1 MGQTTR
7 HIDLSSVLRQTI
19 SCELYSN
26 LVTRP
31 TGAAVRGAIER
42 ILCETEGQALTV
54 VDMSQVSMIDFSCA
68 DEVIAKLVI
77 QYSGE
82 NAPGEVYFVFRGI
95 GDDHWIAVEAVL
107 ERHGLAVVLETPD
120 GFALAGPV
128 TEKELRA
135 WDAVRL
141 LGPAPA
147 VAVAQEIACDPAEM
161 ERTLDD
167 LWRRRVLVKLGSDY
181 AAVGHHQG

>member
-1 MGQTTR
+1 MRQPR
-7 HIDLSSVLRQTI
+7 HIDLSAVLKETI

-42 ILCETEGQALTV
+42 LLSEADVAQALTV
-54 VDMSQVSMIDFSCA
+54 IDMSQVSMIDFSCA
-68 DEVIAKLVI
+68 DEVIAKLVMK
-77 QYSGE
+77 YSGDE
-82 NAPGEVYFVFRGI
+82 APGEVYFVFRGI
-95 GDDHWIAVEAVL
+95 GDDHWIAIEAVL
-107 ERHGLAVVLETPD
+107 ERHGLAVVLETGD
-120 GFALAGPV
+120 GYALAGPV
-128 TEKELRA
+128 SENEIRA

-147 VAVAQEIACDPAEM
+147 VAVAQEIACDPDEM
-161 ERTLDD
+161 ERTLED

-181 AAVGHHQG
+181 AALGHFEG

>member
-1 MGQTTR
+1 MRQAR
-7 HIDLSSVLRQTI
+7 HIDLGAVLKETI

-42 ILCETEGQALTV
+42 MICETDAHALTV
-54 VDMSQVSMIDFSCA
+54 IDLSQVSMIDFSCA
-68 DEVIAKLVI
+68 DEVIAKLVLK
-77 QYSGE
+77 YSGDE
-82 NAPGEVYFVFRGI
+82 APGEVYFVFRGI
-95 GDDHWIAVEAVL
+95 GDDHWVAVEAVL
-107 ERHGLAVVLETPD
+107 ERHGLAVVLETVD
-120 GFALAGPV
+120 GYALAGPV
-128 TEKELRA
+128 SENEIRA

-147 VAVAQEIACDPAEM
+147 VAVAQETSCDPAEM
-161 ERTLDD
+161 ERTLED

-181 AAVGHHQG
+181 AAVGHLPG

>member
-1 MGQTTR
+1 MR

-42 ILCETEGQALTV
+42 ILAETDGHALTV
-54 VDMSQVSMIDFSCA
+54 IDLSQVSMIDFSCA
-68 DEVIAKLVI
+68 DEVIAKLMI
-77 QYSGE
+77 RYAADD
-82 NAPGEVYFVFRGI
+82 APGEVYFVFKGI
-95 GDDHWIAVEAVL
+95 GDDHWVAVEAVL
-107 ERHGLAVVLETPD
+107 YCHGLAVVLETAD

-128 TEKELRA
+128 TENEVRA

-147 VAVAQEIACDPAEM
+147 LAVAREIACDPAEM
-161 ERTLDD
+161 ERTLED

-181 AAVGHHQG
+181 AAVGPYDG

>member
-1 MGQTTR
+1 MRQSR
-7 HIDLSSVLRQTI
+7 HIDLSAVLKETI

-42 ILCETEGQALTV
+42 LLSETESQALTV
-54 VDMSQVSMIDFSCA
+54 IDMSQVSMIDFSCA
-68 DEVIAKLVI
+68 DEVIAKLVMK
-77 QYSGE
+77 YSGE
-82 NAPGEVYFVFRGI
+82 EAPGEVYFVFRGI

-107 ERHGLAVVLETPD
+107 ERHGLAVVLETRD
-120 GFALAGPV
+120 GYALAGPV
-128 TEKELRA
+128 SESEIRA

-147 VAVAQEIACDPAEM
+147 VAVAQEIACDPDEM
-161 ERTLDD
+161 ERTLED

-181 AAVGHHQG
+181 AAVGHFEG

>member
-1 MGQTTR
+1 MR
-7 HIDLSSVLRQTI
+7 HIDLSSVLRQTV

-42 ILCETEGQALTV
+42 ILDETEDRALTV
-54 VDMSQVSMIDFSCA
+54 IDLSQVSMIDFSCA
-68 DEVIAKLVI
+68 DEVIAKLVMR
-77 QYSGE
+77 YSADD
-82 NAPGEVYFVFRGI
+82 APGEVYFVFKGI

-107 ERHGLAVVLETPD
+107 ERHGLAVVLETND

-128 TEKELRA
+128 TDHEIRA
-135 WDAVRL
+135 WEAVRL

-147 VAVAQEIACDPAEM
+147 LAVAQETATDPAET
-161 ERTLDD
+161 ERTLED
-167 LWRRRVLVKLGSDY
+167 LWRRRVLVKLGGDY
-181 AAVGHHQG
+181 AAVGPYDG

>member
-1 MGQTTR
+1 MR
-7 HIDLSSVLRQTI
+7 HIDLSSVLRQTV

-42 ILCETEGQALTV
+42 ILAETEGHALTV
-54 VDMSQVSMIDFSCA
+54 IDLSQVSMIDFSCA

-77 QYSGE
+77 RYAADD
-82 NAPGEVYFVFRGI
+82 APGEVYFVFKGI
-95 GDDHWIAVEAVL
+95 GDDHWVAVEAVL
-107 ERHGLAVVLETPD
+107 QCHGLTVVLETKD

-128 TEKELRA
+128 TEHEVRA
-135 WDAVRL
+135 WEAVRL
-141 LGPAPA
+141 LGTAPA
-147 VAVAQEIACDPAEM
+147 LAVAKETATDPAET

-167 LWRRRVLVKLGSDY
+167 LWRRRVLVKLGGEY
-181 AAVGHHQG
+181 AAVGPYDG

>member
-1 MGQTTR
+1 MRQAR
-7 HIDLSSVLRQTI
+7 HIDLSAVLKETI

-31 TGAAVRGAIER
+31 TGAAVRTAIER
-42 ILCETEGQALTV
+42 LLGETDGHALTV
-54 VDMSQVSMIDFSCA
+54 IDLSQVSMIDFSCA
-68 DEVIAKLVI
+68 DEVIAKLVMK
-77 QYSGE
+77 YSGDE
-82 NAPGEVYFVFRGI
+82 APGEVYFVFRGI

-107 ERHGLAVVLETPD
+107 ERHGLAVVLETGD
-120 GFALAGPV
+120 GYALAGPV
-128 TEKELRA
+128 SESEIRA

-147 VAVAQEIACDPAEM
+147 LAVAQEIACDPAEM
-161 ERTLDD
+161 ERTLED

-181 AAVGHHQG
+181 AAVGQYEG

>member
-1 MGQTTR
+1 MRQSR
-7 HIDLSSVLRQTI
+7 HIDLSAVLKETI

-42 ILCETEGQALTV
+42 ILSETDDHALTV
-54 VDMSQVSMIDFSCA
+54 VDLSQVSMIDFSCA
-68 DEVIAKLVI
+68 DEVIAKLVMK
-77 QYSGE
+77 YSGE
-82 NAPGEVYFVFRGI
+82 DAAGEVYFVFRGI

-107 ERHGLAVVLETPD
+107 ERHGLAVVLETRD
-120 GFALAGPV
+120 GYALAGPV
-128 TEKELRA
+128 SENEIRA

-161 ERTLDD
+161 ERTLED

-181 AAVGHHQG
+181 AALGHIEG

>member
-1 MGQTTR
+1 MPQAR
-7 HIDLSSVLRQTI
+7 HIDLGAVLKETI

-31 TGAAVRGAIER
+31 TGAAVRSAIER
-42 ILCETEGQALTV
+42 LLCETDGHALTV
-54 VDMSQVSMIDFSCA
+54 IDMSQVSMIDFSCA
-68 DEVIAKLVI
+68 DEVIAKLVMK
-77 QYSGE
+77 YSGE
-82 NAPGEVYFVFRGI
+82 EAPGEVYFVFRGV

-107 ERHGLAVVLETPD
+107 ERHGLAVVLETGD

-128 TEKELRA
+128 SENEIRA

-147 VAVAQEIACDPAEM
+147 LAVAQEIACDPAEM
-161 ERTLDD
+161 ERTLED

>member
-1 MGQTTR
+1 MR
-7 HIDLSSVLRQTI
+7 HIDLSSILRQTI

-42 ILCETEGQALTV
+42 ILSETSGRALTV
-54 VDMSQVSMIDFSCA
+54 IDLSQVSMIDFSCA
-68 DEVIAKLVI
+68 DEVIAKLVMR
-77 QYSGE
+77 YAE
-82 NAPGEVYFVFRGI
+82 ADAPGEVYFVFRGI

-107 ERHGLAVVLETPD
+107 ERHGLAVVLETGD

-128 TEKELRA
+128 SESEVRA
-135 WDAVRL
+135 WEAVRL

-147 VAVAQEIACDPAEM
+147 LAIAREVDADLLEI
-161 ERTLDD
+161 ERTLED
-167 LWRRRVLVKLGSDY
+167 LWRRRVLVKLGPDY
-181 AAVGHHQG
+181 AAVGPYDG

>member
-1 MGQTTR
+1 MR

-42 ILCETEGQALTV
+42 ILDETESERALTV
-54 VDMSQVSMIDFSCA
+54 IDLSQVSMIDFSCA
-68 DEVIAKLVI
+68 DEVIAKLVLR
-77 QYSGE
+77 YSADD
-82 NAPGEVYFVFRGI
+82 APGEVYFVFKGI

-107 ERHGLAVVLETPD
+107 ERHGLAVVLETND

-128 TEKELRA
+128 TEHEIRA
-135 WDAVRL
+135 WEAVRL

-147 VAVAQEIACDPAEM
+147 LAVAQETATDPAET
-161 ERTLDD
+161 ERTLED
-167 LWRRRVLVKLGSDY
+167 LWRRRVLVKLGGDY
-181 AAVGHHQG
+181 AAVGPYDG

>member
-1 MGQTTR
+1 MSADR
-7 HIDLSSVLRQTI
+7 YSSTFVLPPCVPWLHT
-19 SCELYSN
+19 
-26 LVTRP
+26 VT
-31 TGAAVRGAIER
+31 
-42 ILCETEGQALTV
+42 
-54 VDMSQVSMIDFSCA
+54 VDVNCWLG
-68 DEVIAKLVI
+68 V
-77 QYSGE
+77 
-82 NAPGEVYFVFRGI
+82 
-95 GDDHWIAVEAVL
+95 
-107 ERHGLAVVLETPD
+107 
-120 GFALAGPV
+120 ALAGPV

-161 ERTLDD
+161 ERTLED

>member
-1 MGQTTR
+1 MRQMR
-7 HIDLSSVLRQTI
+7 HIDLGAVLKETI

-42 ILCETEGQALTV
+42 LLCETDGQALTV
-54 VDMSQVSMIDFSCA
+54 IDLSQVSMIDFSCA
-68 DEVIAKLVI
+68 DEVIAKLVLK
-77 QYSGE
+77 YSGDD
-82 NAPGEVYFVFRGI
+82 APGEVYFVFRGI

-107 ERHGLAVVLETPD
+107 ERHGLAVVLETND
-120 GFALAGPV
+120 GYALAGPV
-128 TEKELRA
+128 SEKEIRA

-167 LWRRRVLVKLGSDY
+167 LWRRRVLLKLGSDY
-181 AAVGHHQG
+181 AALGHVEG

>member
-1 MGQTTR
+1 MRQPR
-7 HIDLSSVLRQTI
+7 HIDLSAVLKETI

-42 ILCETEGQALTV
+42 LLSETEVAQALTV
-54 VDMSQVSMIDFSCA
+54 IDMSQVSMIDFSCA
-68 DEVIAKLVI
+68 DEVIAKLVMK
-77 QYSGE
+77 YSGAE
-82 NAPGEVYFVFRGI
+82 APGEVYFVFRGI
-95 GDDHWIAVEAVL
+95 GDDHWIAIEAVL
-107 ERHGLAVVLETPD
+107 ERHGLAVVLETGD
-120 GFALAGPV
+120 GYALAGPV
-128 TEKELRA
+128 SENEIRA

-147 VAVAQEIACDPAEM
+147 VAVAQEIACDPDEM
-161 ERTLDD
+161 ERTLED

-181 AAVGHHQG
+181 AALGHFEG

>member
-1 MGQTTR
+1 MRQAR
-7 HIDLSSVLRQTI
+7 HIDLSAVLKETI

-42 ILCETEGQALTV
+42 ILSETDHQALTV
-54 VDMSQVSMIDFSCA
+54 VDLSQVSMIDFSCA
-68 DEVIAKLVI
+68 DEVIAKLVMK
-77 QYSGE
+77 YSGE
-82 NAPGEVYFVFRGI
+82 QAPGEVYFVFRGV
-95 GDDHWIAVEAVL
+95 GDDHWVAVEAVL
-107 ERHGLAVVLETPD
+107 DCHGLAVVLETND

-128 TEKELRA
+128 SENEIRA

-161 ERTLDD
+161 ERTLED

-181 AAVGHHQG
+181 AAVGHVQG

>member
-1 MGQTTR
+1 MRQAR
-7 HIDLSSVLRQTI
+7 HIDLSAVLKETI

-42 ILCETEGQALTV
+42 ILSETDGHALTV
-54 VDMSQVSMIDFSCA
+54 VDLSQVSMIDFSCA
-68 DEVIAKLVI
+68 DEVIAKLVMK
-77 QYSGE
+77 YSGE
-82 NAPGEVYFVFRGI
+82 EAPGEVYFVFRGI

-107 ERHGLAVVLETPD
+107 ERHGLAVVLETGD
-120 GFALAGPV
+120 GYALAGPV
-128 TEKELRA
+128 SENEIRA

-161 ERTLDD
+161 ERTLED

-181 AAVGHHQG
+181 AALGHFEG

>member
-1 MGQTTR
+1 MRQAR
-7 HIDLSSVLRQTI
+7 HIDLGSVLRQTI

-31 TGAAVRGAIER
+31 TGAAVRGAIEK
-42 ILCETEGQALTV
+42 LLSETDAQALTV
-54 VDMSQVSMIDFSCA
+54 IDLSQVSMIDFSCA
-68 DEVIAKLVI
+68 DEVIAKLVM

-82 NAPGEVYFVFRGI
+82 GAPGEVYFVFRGI

-107 ERHGLAVVLETPD
+107 ERHGLAVVLETAD

-128 TEKELRA
+128 SENEIRA

-147 VAVAQEIACDPAEM
+147 LAVAQEIACDPAEM
-161 ERTLDD
+161 ERTLED

-181 AAVGHHQG
+181 AAPGHLEG

>member
-1 MGQTTR
+1 MR
-7 HIDLSSVLRQTI
+7 HIDLSSVLRQTV

-42 ILCETEGQALTV
+42 ILGETDGHTLTV
-54 VDMSQVSMIDFSCA
+54 IDLSQVSMIDFSCA
-68 DEVIAKLVI
+68 DEVIAKLVMR
-77 QYSGE
+77 YAPDGD
-82 NAPGEVYFVFRGI
+82 APGEVYFVFKGI

-107 ERHGLAVVLETPD
+107 ERHGLTVVLENGD

-128 TEKELRA
+128 TENEVRA
-135 WDAVRL
+135 WEAVRL

-147 VAVAQEIACDPAEM
+147 IAVAQETGADHAET
-161 ERTLDD
+161 ERTLED
-167 LWRRRVLVKLGSDY
+167 LWRRRVLVKLGGDY
-181 AAVGHHQG
+181 AAVGPYDG

>member
-1 MGQTTR
+1 MR
-7 HIDLSSVLRQTI
+7 HIDLSSVLRQTV

-42 ILCETEGQALTV
+42 ILGETDGHTLTV
-54 VDMSQVSMIDFSCA
+54 IDLSQVSMIDFSCA
-68 DEVIAKLVI
+68 DEVIAKLVLR
-77 QYSGE
+77 YAADD
-82 NAPGEVYFVFRGI
+82 APGEVYFVFKGI

-107 ERHGLAVVLETPD
+107 ERHGLAVVLETKD

-128 TEKELRA
+128 SENEVRA
-135 WDAVRL
+135 WEAVRL

-147 VAVAQEIACDPAEM
+147 IAVAQETGGDHAET
-161 ERTLDD
+161 ERTLED
-167 LWRRRVLVKLGSDY
+167 LWRRRVLVKLGGDY
-181 AAVGHHQG
+181 AAVGPYDG

>member
-1 MGQTTR
+1 MRQMR
-7 HIDLSSVLRQTI
+7 HIDLGSVLRQTI

-42 ILCETEGQALTV
+42 ILQETDGYALTV
-54 VDMSQVSMIDFSCA
+54 IDLSQVSMIDFSCA

-77 QYSGE
+77 LYSGE
-82 NAPGEVYFVFRGI
+82 EAPGEVYFVFRGI

-107 ERHGLAVVLETPD
+107 ERHGLAVVLETAD

-128 TEKELRA
+128 TEREIRA

-147 VAVAQEIACDPAEM
+147 VAVAPEMACDTE
-161 ERTLDD
+161 EKVRTLEV
-167 LWRRRVLVKLGSDY
+167 LWGRRVLVKLGSDY
-181 AAVGHHQG
+181 AAVGQHQG

>member
-1 MGQTTR
+1 MRQSR
-7 HIDLSSVLRQTI
+7 QHIDLGAVLKETI

-31 TGAAVRGAIER
+31 TGAAVRGAIEK
-42 ILCETEGQALTV
+42 LLSETGAQALTV
-54 VDMSQVSMIDFSCA
+54 IDLSQVSMIDFSCA
-68 DEVIAKLVI
+68 DEVIAKLVMK
-77 QYSGE
+77 YSGDD
-82 NAPGEVYFVFRGI
+82 AAGEVYFVFRGI

-107 ERHGLAVVLETPD
+107 ERHGLAVVLETGD
-120 GFALAGPV
+120 GYALAGPV
-128 TEKELRA
+128 SENEIRA

-147 VAVAQEIACDPAEM
+147 LAVAQETSCDPAEM
-161 ERTLDD
+161 ERTLED

-181 AAVGHHQG
+181 AAVGHLPG

>member
-1 MGQTTR
+1 MR
-7 HIDLSSVLRQTI
+7 HIDLSSVLRQTV

-42 ILCETEGQALTV
+42 ILDDTESERALTV
-54 VDMSQVSMIDFSCA
+54 IDLSQVSMIDFSCA
-68 DEVIAKLVI
+68 DEVIAKLVLR
-77 QYSGE
+77 YSADD
-82 NAPGEVYFVFRGI
+82 APGEVYFVFKGI

-107 ERHGLAVVLETPD
+107 ERHGLAVVLETND

-128 TEKELRA
+128 TEHEIRA
-135 WDAVRL
+135 WEAVRL

-147 VAVAQEIACDPAEM
+147 LAVAQETATDPAET
-161 ERTLDD
+161 ERTLED
-167 LWRRRVLVKLGSDY
+167 LWRRRVLVKLGGDY
-181 AAVGHHQG
+181 AAVGPYDG

>member
-1 MGQTTR
+1 MR

-42 ILCETEGQALTV
+42 ILDETENERVLTV
-54 VDMSQVSMIDFSCA
+54 IDLSQVSMIDFSCA
-68 DEVIAKLVI
+68 DEVIAKLVLR
-77 QYSGE
+77 YAAD
-82 NAPGEVYFVFRGI
+82 NAPGEVYFVFKGI
-95 GDDHWIAVEAVL
+95 GDDHWVAVEAVL
-107 ERHGLAVVLETPD
+107 DCHGLAVVLETSD

-128 TEKELRA
+128 TEHEVRA
-135 WDAVRL
+135 WEAVRL

-147 VAVAQEIACDPAEM
+147 LAVAREIAHDPAET
-161 ERTLDD
+161 ERTLED
-167 LWRRRVLVKLGSDY
+167 LWRRRVLVKLGGDY
-181 AAVGHHQG
+181 AAVGPYDG

>member
-1 MGQTTR
+1 MRQSR
-7 HIDLSSVLRQTI
+7 HIDLSAVLKETI

-31 TGAAVRGAIER
+31 TGAAVRSAIER
-42 ILCETEGQALTV
+42 MLGETEAQALTV
-54 VDMSQVSMIDFSCA
+54 IDLSQVSMIDFSCA
-68 DEVIAKLVI
+68 DEVIAKLVMK
-77 QYSGE
+77 YSGDE
-82 NAPGEVYFVFRGI
+82 APGEVYFVFRGI

-107 ERHGLAVVLETPD
+107 ERHGLTVVLETQD
-120 GFALAGPV
+120 GYALAGPV
-128 TEKELRA
+128 SENEIRA

-161 ERTLDD
+161 ERTLED

-181 AAVGHHQG
+181 AAVGHFEG

>member
-1 MGQTTR
+1 MRQMR
-7 HIDLSSVLRQTI
+7 HIDLSSVLRQTV

-31 TGAAVRGAIER
+31 TGAAVRGAIEK
-42 ILCETEGQALTV
+42 ILSETEGQALTV
-54 VDMSQVSMIDFSCA
+54 VDLSQVSMIDFSCA
-68 DEVIAKLVI
+68 DEVIAKLVMR
-77 QYSGE
+77 YAGDE
-82 NAPGEVYFVFRGI
+82 APPGEVYFVFRGI

-107 ERHGLAVVLETPD
+107 ERHGLAVVLETAD

-128 TEKELRA
+128 SEHEIRV

-147 VAVAQEIACDPAEM
+147 LAVAQETASDPAEM
-161 ERTLDD
+161 ERTLED

-181 AAVGHHQG
+181 AAPGHLEG

>member
-1 MGQTTR
+1 MR
-7 HIDLSSVLRQTI
+7 HIDLSSVLRETV

-42 ILCETEGQALTV
+42 ILSESKETALTV
-54 VDMSQVSMIDFSCA
+54 IDLSQVSMIDFSCA
-68 DEVIAKLVI
+68 DEVIAKLVLR
-77 QYSGE
+77 YSGDE
-82 NAPGEVYFVFRGI
+82 APGEVYFVFRGI
-95 GDDHWIAVEAVL
+95 GDDHWIAIEAVL
-107 ERHGLAVVLETPD
+107 ERHGLAVVLETKD

-128 TEKELRA
+128 SENEVRA

-147 VAVAQEIACDPAEM
+147 VAVAQETSSDVAEM
-161 ERTLDD
+161 ERTLED
-167 LWRRRVLVKLGSDY
+167 LWRRRVLVKLGTDY
-181 AAVGHHQG
+181 AAPGHYDG